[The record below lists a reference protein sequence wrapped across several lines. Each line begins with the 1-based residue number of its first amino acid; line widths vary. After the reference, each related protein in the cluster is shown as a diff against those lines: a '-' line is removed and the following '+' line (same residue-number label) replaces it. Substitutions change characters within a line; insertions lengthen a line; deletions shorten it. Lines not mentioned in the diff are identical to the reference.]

1 MGFGSNRGRW
11 VAGVA
16 LLCISAVAQ
25 AADGDAARGQKKFY
39 TCLGC
44 HGTENYKNAYP
55 SYRVPKLRHQHAAYI
70 IAALNEYK
78 NGERPHATMH
88 AQAASMT
95 DKDMLDIATY
105 LQSAEPTKPTT
116 SVVGTTPKQ
125 VETCAACHGVNG
137 SGVDALLEP
146 KPPVLAGQHP
156 DYLESALNSY
166 RNGRRKNA
174 VMGGMAA
181 SIQSDADVDAIA
193 TYFARQ
199 KSPLATA
206 KHDEK

>member
-1 MGFGSNRGRW
+1 MGFGSNGGRLT
-11 VAGVA
+11 AAAA
-16 LLCISAVAQ
+16 LLCITAVAH
-25 AADGDAARGQKKFY
+25 AAQGDAAKGQKKFY

-88 AQAASMT
+88 AQAASMS
-95 DKDMLDIATY
+95 DQDILDIATY
-105 LQSAEPTKPTT
+105 LESRESIKPTT
-116 SVVGTTPKQ
+116 AVVGNTPKQ
-125 VETCAACHGVNG
+125 AETCVACHGVNG
-137 SGVDALLEP
+137 TGVDAPLEP

-156 DYLESALNSY
+156 DYLEQALNSY

-181 SIQSDADVDAIA
+181 SLTSDADVELLAE
-193 TYFARQ
+193 YFAHQ
-199 KSPLATA
+199 KSPLAA
-206 KHDEK
+206 ARHDEE

>member
-1 MGFGSNRGRW
+1 M
-11 VAGVA
+11 
-16 LLCISAVAQ
+16 
-25 AADGDAARGQKKFY
+25 
-39 TCLGC
+39 
-44 HGTENYKNAYP
+44 
-55 SYRVPKLRHQHAAYI
+55 
-70 IAALNEYK
+70 
-78 NGERPHATMH
+78 
-88 AQAASMT
+88 
-95 DKDMLDIATY
+95 
-105 LQSAEPTKPTT
+105 
-116 SVVGTTPKQ
+116 
-125 VETCAACHGVNG
+125 ETCAACHGVNG